1 MSCLKICVMNKLY
14 KNILNFKFSQQTIT
28 RKLFLP
34 LVYKMTAWTDFV
46 SKVFKEERAKNP
58 AFQFKDALKMASK
71 RKSEM
76 GSSSSAAAAP
86 GKTMKKRGKSKKS
99 KKRGGKSRRKK

>member
-1 MSCLKICVMNKLY
+1 
-14 KNILNFKFSQQTIT
+14 
-28 RKLFLP
+28 
-34 LVYKMTAWTDFV
+34 MTAWTDFV

-76 GSSSSAAAAP
+76 GSSSSAAAP
-86 GKTMKKRGKSKKS
+86 SKSKKKRGKSKKS
-99 KKRGGKSRRKK
+99 KK

>member
-1 MSCLKICVMNKLY
+1 
-14 KNILNFKFSQQTIT
+14 
-28 RKLFLP
+28 
-34 LVYKMTAWTDFV
+34 MTAWTDFV

-58 AFQFKDALKMASK
+58 SFQFKDALKMASK

-86 GKTMKKRGKSKKS
+86 GKTNKRRGKSKKS
-99 KKRGGKSRRKK
+99 KKRGKSRRRK

>member
-1 MSCLKICVMNKLY
+1 
-14 KNILNFKFSQQTIT
+14 
-28 RKLFLP
+28 
-34 LVYKMTAWTDFV
+34 MTAWTDFV

-76 GSSSSAAAAP
+76 GSSSSSSAAAP

-99 KKRGGKSRRKK
+99 KKRGKSRRKK

>member
-1 MSCLKICVMNKLY
+1 MQAVLSLSSSVTTSNK
-14 KNILNFKFSQQTIT
+14 N
-28 RKLFLP
+28 LFL
-34 LVYKMTAWTDFV
+34 LVVYKMTAWTDFV

-76 GSSSSAAAAP
+76 GSSSSAAP
-86 GKTMKKRGKSKKS
+86 SKSRRRGKSGKS
-99 KKRGGKSRRKK
+99 KTRGKSRRKK

>member
-1 MSCLKICVMNKLY
+1 
-14 KNILNFKFSQQTIT
+14 
-28 RKLFLP
+28 
-34 LVYKMTAWTDFV
+34 MTAWTDFV

-76 GSSSSAAAAP
+76 GSSSAAAAP
-86 GKTMKKRGKSKKS
+86 SKSRKKRGKSKKS
-99 KKRGGKSRRKK
+99 KKSGKSRRKK

>member
-1 MSCLKICVMNKLY
+1 
-14 KNILNFKFSQQTIT
+14 
-28 RKLFLP
+28 
-34 LVYKMTAWTDFV
+34 MTAWTDFV

-76 GSSSSAAAAP
+76 GSTSAAAP
-86 GKTMKKRGKSKKS
+86 SKSRKKRGKSKKS
-99 KKRGGKSRRKK
+99 KKRGKSRKTRK

>member
-1 MSCLKICVMNKLY
+1 
-14 KNILNFKFSQQTIT
+14 
-28 RKLFLP
+28 
-34 LVYKMTAWTDFV
+34 MTAWTDFV

-76 GSSSSAAAAP
+76 GSSSSAATHS
-86 GKTMKKRGKSKKS
+86 KSKKKRGKSKKS
-99 KKRGGKSRRKK
+99 RKRGKSRKNKK

>member
-1 MSCLKICVMNKLY
+1 
-14 KNILNFKFSQQTIT
+14 
-28 RKLFLP
+28 
-34 LVYKMTAWTDFV
+34 MTAWTDFV

-76 GSSSSAAAAP
+76 GSSSAAP
-86 GKTMKKRGKSKKS
+86 SKSRKKRGKSKKS
-99 KKRGGKSRRKK
+99 KKGGKSRRKK

>member
-1 MSCLKICVMNKLY
+1 
-14 KNILNFKFSQQTIT
+14 
-28 RKLFLP
+28 
-34 LVYKMTAWTDFV
+34 MTAWTDFV

-76 GSSSSAAAAP
+76 GSSSAAAP
-86 GKTMKKRGKSKKS
+86 SKSRRRGKSKKS
-99 KKRGGKSRRKK
+99 KKRGKSRKNRK

>member
-1 MSCLKICVMNKLY
+1 
-14 KNILNFKFSQQTIT
+14 
-28 RKLFLP
+28 
-34 LVYKMTAWTDFV
+34 MTAWTDFV

-76 GSSSSAAAAP
+76 GSSSSSSAP
-86 GKTMKKRGKSKKS
+86 SKSRRKRGKSKKS
-99 KKRGGKSRRKK
+99 KKGGKSRRKK